1 MAHDYRQSGIDYR
14 ASGVTYQ
21 GAFDVTVTPATVAA
35 VGAVPSVVVTS
46 VFNVDAGV
54 VAATA
59 AVPAPSLSTGINLSP
74 SAVAG
79 VGAVPGA
86 TVSGGATVTAGTV
99 AGTGAVPAPALST
112 GAVLTPGVVAGV
124 GAIPSVTVLTETV
137 ISAATVAG
145 TGAVPAP
152 TTTGTAAV
160 TPDTVATVAA
170 CSSFTDVT
178 ELFTSPTTDTLPNL
192 AKGETDYQPH
202 AAKNRLARF
211 YAPRAKGGNVWI
223 LSDTTVTT
231 TQPMTEADIATITR
245 TLYGG
250 HDYPDDL
257 SETEAALLVA
267 AGQSVD
273 VEVR

>member
-1 MAHDYRQSGIDYR
+1 MAHDYRQSGIDYQ

-21 GAFDVTVTPATVAA
+21 GAFDVTVTPSTVAA
-35 VGAVPSVVVTS
+35 VSAVPSVTVLS
-46 VFNVDAGV
+46 IFNVDAGV

-59 AVPAPSLSTGINLSP
+59 AVPAPSLSTGVNLSP

-86 TVSGGATVTAGTV
+86 TVSGGATVTAATV
-99 AGTGAVPAPALST
+99 AGTGAVPAPAFST
-112 GAVLTPGVVAGV
+112 GAVLTPGTVAGI
-124 GAIPSVTVLTETV
+124 GAVPGGAATGGAAASPS
-137 ISAATVAG
+137 TVAG

-152 TTTGTAAV
+152 TTTGGATT
-160 TPDTVATVAA
+160 TPSVVAA
-170 CSSFTDVT
+170 ISALSSFTDVT

-250 HDYPDDL
+250 HNYPDDL

-267 AGQSVD
+267 AGNTVD
-273 VEVR
+273 VEVK

>member
-35 VGAVPSVVVTS
+35 IGAVPSVVVTS
-46 VFNVDAGV
+46 IFNVDAGV

-79 VGAVPGA
+79 VGAVPRA

-152 TTTGTAAV
+152 TTTGTATV

-231 TQPMTEADIATITR
+231 TQPITEADIATITR

>member
-35 VGAVPSVVVTS
+35 VGAVPSVVVTN
-46 VFNVDAGV
+46 VFNVNAGV

-124 GAIPSVTVLTETV
+124 GAIPSVTVLTETIV
-137 ISAATVAG
+137 SAATVAG

-178 ELFTSPTTDTLPNL
+178 ELFTSPTADTLPNL

-267 AGQSVD
+267 AGQSVN
-273 VEVR
+273 VEVK

>member
-1 MAHDYRQSGIDYR
+1 MAYDYRQSGIDYR

-35 VGAVPSVVVTS
+35 IGAVPSVVVTS

-79 VGAVPGA
+79 VGAVPGGA
-86 TVSGGATVTAGTV
+86 ASGGATVTAGTV
-99 AGTGAVPAPALST
+99 AGTGAVPTPTFST
-112 GAVLTPGVVAGV
+112 GAV
-124 GAIPSVTVLTETV
+124 VT
-137 ISAATVAG
+137 AATVAG
-145 TGAVPAP
+145 TGAVPSATVTTGAIVTASAVAGTGAVPAP
-152 TTTGTAAV
+152 ATTGTAAV
-160 TPDTVATVAA
+160 TPDTVATVGA

-178 ELFTSPTTDTLPNL
+178 EVFTSPTTNTLPTL
-192 AKGETDYQPH
+192 AKGERDYQPF
-202 AAKNRLARF
+202 AAKNQLARF
-211 YAPRAKGGNVWI
+211 YGPRAKGGNVWI
-223 LSDTTVTT
+223 LSDTTDTT
-231 TQPMTEADIATITR
+231 TQPITEADIATITR

>member
-35 VGAVPSVVVTS
+35 VGAVPSVTVTS
-46 VFNVDAGV
+46 IFNVDAGV

-59 AVPAPSLSTGINLSP
+59 AVPAPSLYTGINLSP

>member
-74 SAVAG
+74 SSVAG

-160 TPDTVATVAA
+160 APDTVATVGA

-192 AKGETDYQPH
+192 AKGETDYQPF

-231 TQPMTEADIATITR
+231 TQPITEADIATITR

-250 HDYPDDL
+250 HDYPVDL

-267 AGQSVD
+267 AGHTVG
-273 VEVR
+273 VEVK

>member
-1 MAHDYRQSGIDYR
+1 MALDYRQSGIDYR
-14 ASGVTYQ
+14 NSGVTYQ
-21 GAFDVTVTPATVAA
+21 GVQDVTVTPATVAGVA
-35 VGAVPSVVVTS
+35 AVPGATVAGAAVVTAGVVAGVGAVPSPS
-46 VFNVDAGV
+46 VSGT
-54 VAATA
+54 AT
-59 AVPAPSLSTGINLSP
+59 VIP

-79 VGAVPGA
+79 VGAVPSA
-86 TVSGGATVTAGTV
+86 TVSGTAAVTA
-99 AGTGAVPAPALST
+99 ST
-112 GAVLTPGVVAGV
+112 VAGV
-124 GAIPSVTVLTETV
+124 GA
-137 ISAATVAG
+137 
-145 TGAVPAP
+145 VPAS
-152 TTTGTAAV
+152 TVTGTAAV

-170 CSSFTDVT
+170 CSSFTDIT

-192 AKGETDYQPH
+192 AKGETDYQPL

-267 AGQSVD
+267 AGHTVG

>member
-1 MAHDYRQSGIDYR
+1 MAYDYRQSGIDYR

-21 GAFDVTVTPATVAA
+21 GAFDVTVTPSTVAA
-35 VGAVPSVVVTS
+35 IGAVPSPTVTG
-46 VFNVDAGV
+46 VFNVNAGV

-79 VGAVPGA
+79 TGAVPGA

-99 AGTGAVPAPALST
+99 AGTGAVPTPTFST
-112 GAVLTPGVVAGV
+112 GAVLTPGAVAGI
-124 GAIPSVTVLTETV
+124 GAVHDGVVTTG
-137 ISAATVAG
+137 ATVTAG
-145 TGAVPAP
+145 EVAGIGAVPEP

-170 CSSFTDVT
+170 CSSFTDIT

-192 AKGETDYQPH
+192 AKGETDYQPF
-202 AAKNRLARF
+202 AAKNQLARF

-250 HDYPDDL
+250 HDYPVDL

-267 AGQSVD
+267 AGHTVG
-273 VEVR
+273 VEVK

>member
-74 SAVAG
+74 SSVAG

-160 TPDTVATVAA
+160 APDTVATVAA

>member
-35 VGAVPSVVVTS
+35 IGAVPSVTVTNI
-46 VFNVDAGV
+46 FNVDAGV

-160 TPDTVATVAA
+160 TPDTVAAISA
-170 CSSFTDVT
+170 LSSFTDVT

-250 HDYPDDL
+250 HNYPDDL

-267 AGQSVD
+267 AGNTVD
-273 VEVR
+273 VEVK

>member
-21 GAFDVTVTPATVAA
+21 GAFDVTVTPSTVAA
-35 VGAVPSVVVTS
+35 VGAVPSVTVTNI
-46 VFNVDAGV
+46 FNVDAGV

-124 GAIPSVTVLTETV
+124 GAIPSVTVLTETIV
-137 ISAATVAG
+137 SAATVAG

-192 AKGETDYQPH
+192 AKGETDYQPL

-231 TQPMTEADIATITR
+231 TQPITEADIATITR

-250 HDYPDDL
+250 HDYPVDL

>member
-35 VGAVPSVVVTS
+35 VGAVPSVTVTS
-46 VFNVDAGV
+46 IFNVDAGV

-59 AVPAPSLSTGINLSP
+59 AVPAPSLSTGIVLSP

-160 TPDTVATVAA
+160 APDTVATVAA

-250 HDYPDDL
+250 HDYPVDL

-267 AGQSVD
+267 AGQSVG

>member
-1 MAHDYRQSGIDYR
+1 MAYDYRQSGIDYR

-35 VGAVPSVVVTS
+35 IGAVPSVVVTS

-54 VAATA
+54 VAAVA

-79 VGAVPGA
+79 IGAVYLPV
-86 TVSGGATVTAGTV
+86 VSGGATVT
-99 AGTGAVPAPALST
+99 
-112 GAVLTPGVVAGV
+112 
-124 GAIPSVTVLTETV
+124 
-137 ISAATVAG
+137 AATVAG
-145 TGAVPAP
+145 TGAVPTPTFSMGAIVTAATVAGTGAVPGATVTTGAIVTAGEVAGIGAVPEP
-152 TTTGTAAV
+152 TTTGAATV
-160 TPDTVATVAA
+160 TPDTVATVAG
-170 CSSFTDVT
+170 CSAFTDVT

-192 AKGETDYQPH
+192 AKGETDYQPF
-202 AAKNRLARF
+202 AAKNQLARF
-211 YAPRAKGGNVWI
+211 YGPRAKGGNVWI

-250 HDYPDDL
+250 HDYPVDL
-257 SETEAALLVA
+257 SETEASLLVA
-267 AGQSVD
+267 AGHTVG
-273 VEVR
+273 VEVK

>member
-35 VGAVPSVVVTS
+35 VGAVPSVTVTNI
-46 VFNVDAGV
+46 FNVNAGV

-99 AGTGAVPAPALST
+99 AGTGAVPTPTFST
-112 GAVLTPGVVAGV
+112 GA
-124 GAIPSVTVLTETV
+124 IVT
-137 ISAATVAG
+137 AATVAG
-145 TGAVPAP
+145 TGAVPGGVVTTGATVTASAVAGIGAVP
-152 TTTGTAAV
+152 ESATTGTAAV
-160 TPDTVATVAA
+160 APDTVATVAA

-178 ELFTSPTTDTLPNL
+178 ELFTTPTTDTLPNL

-267 AGQSVD
+267 AGQSVG

>member
-160 TPDTVATVAA
+160 APDTVATVAA

>member
-160 TPDTVATVAA
+160 APDTVATVAA

-267 AGQSVD
+267 AGHTVG

>member
-1 MAHDYRQSGIDYR
+1 MLFRSGGTTISPD
-14 ASGVTYQ
+14 
-21 GAFDVTVTPATVAA
+21 A
-35 VGAVPSVVVTS
+35 V
-46 VFNVDAGV
+46 
-54 VAATA
+54 
-59 AVPAPSLSTGINLSP
+59 
-74 SAVAG
+74 
-79 VGAVPGA
+79 A
-86 TVSGGATVTAGTV
+86 TVSSIPEFTA
-99 AGTGAVPAPALST
+99 
-112 GAVLTPGVVAGV
+112 
-124 GAIPSVTVLTETV
+124 ITET
-137 ISAATVAG
+137 
-145 TGAVPAP
+145 
-152 TTTGTAAV
+152 
-160 TPDTVATVAA
+160 
-170 CSSFTDVT
+170 F
-178 ELFTSPTTDTLPNL
+178 ESPTTNTLPNL

>member
-1 MAHDYRQSGIDYR
+1 MAYDYRQSGIDYR

-21 GAFDVTVTPATVAA
+21 GVVDVTVTPSTVAA
-35 VGAVPSVVVTS
+35 IGAVPSVVITS

-79 VGAVPGA
+79 IGAVPGA

-99 AGTGAVPAPALST
+99 AGTGAVP
-112 GAVLTPGVVAGV
+112 TPTFSM
-124 GAIPSVTVLTETV
+124 GAIVT
-137 ISAATVAG
+137 AATVAG
-145 TGAVPAP
+145 TGAVPSAP
-152 TTTGTAAV
+152 VTTGAIITAGVGAGVGAVPASTVTGTAAV
-160 TPDTVATVAA
+160 TPDTVATVAGCA
-170 CSSFTDVT
+170 AFTDIT

-192 AKGETDYQPH
+192 AKGETDYQPF
-202 AAKNRLARF
+202 AAKNQLARF
-211 YAPRAKGGNVWI
+211 YTPRAKGGNVWI

-267 AGQSVD
+267 AGHTVG
-273 VEVR
+273 VEVK